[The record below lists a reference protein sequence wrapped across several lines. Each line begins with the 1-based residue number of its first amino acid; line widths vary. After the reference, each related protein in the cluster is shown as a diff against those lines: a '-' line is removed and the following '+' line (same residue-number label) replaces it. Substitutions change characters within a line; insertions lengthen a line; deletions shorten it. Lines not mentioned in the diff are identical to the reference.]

1 MAEAYHME
9 ADKVKEMLGEGSKEQ
24 IMEDIAINKAVE
36 FVVDNAKET
45 KPRAKKAPKG
55 ENAEA

>member
-1 MAEAYHME
+1 M
-9 ADKVKEMLGEGSKEQ
+9 KEMLGEGSREQ

-45 KPRAKKAPKG
+45 KPRATKAPKR